1 MKKSVLIKNNI
12 NEIGRLKDIAQE
24 IVNDFEL
31 DNNLIFNLNLIL
43 EEVISNII
51 FYGLEKNS
59 ISDIEIHIEIKDK
72 LLILEI
78 IDEGIFFNPLIYIS
92 DSQNDYKEENKIGGL
107 GILLIEKLNKSLEYQ
122 YYDNK
127 NHLII
132 YL

>member
-12 NEIGRLKDIAQE
+12 NEIGRLKDISQE

-78 IDEGIFFNPLIYIS
+78 IDEGIFLI
-92 DSQNDYKEENKIGGL
+92 
-107 GILLIEKLNKSLEYQ
+107 
-122 YYDNK
+122 
-127 NHLII
+127 H
-132 YL
+132 

>member
-12 NEIGRLKDIAQE
+12 NEIGRLKDISQE

-107 GILLIEKLNKSLEYQ
+107 GILLIEKLSKSLEYQ